1 MFNPV
6 GRVIA
11 AAFIGAFV
19 LTQAA
24 VTRAWTPT
32 TDRIN
37 VATFGGTGIDRAQ
50 SMVVDAA
57 GNIYTTGHFSNTV
70 DFDPSV
76 GTFNLTSA
84 GGLDVFVTKQNSQ
97 GELLWAVRAGGPQDI
112 QASSIAVD
120 ATGNVY
126 VTGYFLGTADFDPR
140 PSDIENLTA
149 AQADV
154 FVWKLSPAGAVV
166 WAKRAGGSGFD
177 SGSSLALDSAGDV
190 YVTGQFIGT
199 AEFNFGG
206 VSSPL
211 ISDGAAAD
219 VFLWKLD
226 SAGVIRV
233 IRQYGGPEN
242 DVGADIAIDAA
253 GSVYLTGYFTGT
265 VDFNP
270 TGAAVNLTS
279 NSAAGDV
286 FVLKLSNFV
295 TQWAKRAG
303 GSSFDDGDSIDVDST
318 GNVYVT
324 GNFQGPADF
333 TSNGNPVTLTSAGQD
348 EVFVWKL
355 DSAGAGVWAK
365 SAGSSGGD
373 VGRSVVVDSSGN
385 VYVTG
390 IFTGTA
396 DFDRDGN
403 SANLTAVGFDVFV
416 WKLSSAGALVWA
428 RQARAS
434 DFSDGT
440 SIDVDSSGNVYV
452 AGSFGGNADFDPSAN
467 TSNLTSAGSESE
479 DAFVWKLTSTGAVA
493 VSPAPLAPADTPSQ
507 NTPAVRAALV
517 SAPTSVSYRAANKG
531 VTLRWGAVSGASS
544 YVVTTTSGT
553 QVCAATTTNCVVNS
567 LRNGRAYNYNVFAV
581 NADGVRSTTS
591 IQVSAR
597 PGFQVK
603 TTTVRTKRTVSLS
616 SIVTTPSKGRKT
628 WTITSGNCR
637 ISGTRL
643 VAPTKKGS
651 CKLRLSTA
659 KSGAYG
665 AMSTTINVTV
675 R

>member
-11 AAFIGAFV
+11 AVFIGVFV

-24 VTRAWTPT
+24 VTNAWTPT

-37 VATFGGTGIDRAQ
+37 VSTFGGTGIDRAQ

-57 GNIYTTGHFSNTV
+57 GNIYTTGHFSVTA

-76 GTFNLTSA
+76 GTSNLTSP

-97 GELLWAVRAGGPQDI
+97 GELLWAVRAGGTQDI
-112 QASSIAVD
+112 QATSIAVD

-126 VTGYFLGTADFDPR
+126 VTGYFSGTADFDPR
-140 PSDIENLTA
+140 PTDVLNLTA
-149 AQADV
+149 VAGDV

-177 SGSSLALDSAGDV
+177 SGSSLAIDSAGDV

-199 AEFNFGG
+199 AEFNDGG
-206 VSSPL
+206 ISSTL

-219 VFLWKLD
+219 VFVWKMTSAGVIQVIVRLGGTGTDRSGDIGLD
-226 SAGVIRV
+226 SAGSLYVTGDF
-233 IRQYGGPEN
+233 QGT
-242 DVGADIAIDAA
+242 ADFDPSA
-253 GSVYLTGYFTGT
+253 GTS
-265 VDFNP
+265 
-270 TGAAVNLTS
+270 ANLTAVGS
-279 NSAAGDV
+279 HDV
-286 FVLKLSNFV
+286 FVVKLRNFV
-295 TQWAKRAG
+295 VQWAKRAG
-303 GSSFDDGDSIDVDST
+303 GSSFDNGTSIDFDSS

-390 IFTGTA
+390 AFSGTA
-396 DFDRDGN
+396 DFDPDGN

-416 WKLSSAGALVWA
+416 WKLSTAGALVWA

-434 DFSDGT
+434 GFSDGT

-493 VSPAPLAPADTPSQ
+493 ASPAPAAVTP
-507 NTPAVRAALV
+507 NPTTVDAALV
-517 SAPTSVSYRAANKG
+517 SAPASVSYRAANKG
-531 VTLRWGAVSGASS
+531 VTLRWGAVVGASS
-544 YVVTTTSGT
+544 YVVTTNSGA
-553 QVCAATTTNCVVNS
+553 QVCAATTTNCVVNR
-567 LRNGRAYNYNVFAV
+567 LRNGRTYNYNVFAV
-581 NADGVRSTTS
+581 NADGVRSTTGA
-591 IQVSAR
+591 QVSAR
-597 PGFQVK
+597 PGFQVRS
-603 TTTVRTKRTVSLS
+603 TTVKTKRSVSLS
-616 SIVTTPSKGRKT
+616 SIATTPSKGKKT
-628 WTITSGNCR
+628 WTVTSGACR
-637 ISGTRL
+637 INGARL
-643 VAPTKKGS
+643 VAPTKRGS

-659 KSGAYG
+659 RSGSYA
-665 AMSTTINVTV
+665 AMSTTITVTV

>member
-24 VTRAWTPT
+24 VTSAWTPT

-37 VATFGGTGIDRAQ
+37 VATFGGIANDRGE
-50 SMVVDAA
+50 SMAVDGA
-57 GNIYTTGHFSNTV
+57 GNMYVTGSFEETV
-70 DFDPSV
+70 DFDP
-76 GTFNLTSA
+76 GAATANLTSS
-84 GGLDVFVTKQNSQ
+84 GGIDVFVTKMNSQ

-112 QASSIAVD
+112 QAVALAVD
-120 ATGNVY
+120 DTGNVY

-140 PSDIENLTA
+140 PTDVLNLTA
-149 AQADV
+149 VAGDV

-177 SGSSLALDSAGDV
+177 SGSSLAIDSSGDV

-199 AEFNFGG
+199 AEFNDGG
-206 VSSPL
+206 ISSTLTSEGP
-211 ISDGAAAD
+211 AAD
-219 VFLWKLD
+219 VFVWKMT
-226 SAGVIRV
+226 SAGVIQV
-233 IRQYGGPEN
+233 IVRLGGTGN
-242 DVGADIAIDAA
+242 DRSVDIGRDSA
-253 GSVYLTGYFTGT
+253 GSLYVTGNFQGT
-265 VDFNP
+265 ADFDP
-270 TGAAVNLTS
+270 SAGTSANLTAVGS
-279 NSAAGDV
+279 HDV
-286 FVLKLSNFV
+286 FVVKLRNFV
-295 TQWAKRAG
+295 VQWAKRAG
-303 GSSFDDGDSIDVDST
+303 GSSFDNGTSIDFDSL

-333 TSNGNPVTLTSAGQD
+333 TSNGNSITLSSAGQD

-355 DSAGAGVWAK
+355 NPANGDGVWAK
-365 SAGSSGGD
+365 SAGSSGLDG
-373 VGRSVVVDSSGN
+373 GRAVTVDSSGN

-390 IFTGTA
+390 YFSRTA
-396 DFDRDGN
+396 DFDPDGS
-403 SANLTAVGFDVFV
+403 SANLTAVGSHDVFV
-416 WKLSSAGALVWA
+416 WKLSSAGVLVWA
-428 RQARAS
+428 RQAKAS
-434 DFSDGT
+434 ALSDGT
-440 SIDVDSSGNVYV
+440 SIDVDSLGNVYV
-452 AGSFGGNADFDPSAN
+452 TGSFDGTADFDPSEN
-467 TSNLTSAGSESE
+467 VSNLTSAISE
-479 DAFVWKLTSTGAVA
+479 DGFVWKLTSAGAVA
-493 VSPAPLAPADTPSQ
+493 VTPAPAPVPAPETP
-507 NTPAVRAALV
+507 NPTTVAAALV
-517 SAPTSVSYRAANKG
+517 TAPSSVSYRTGNAQA
-531 VTLRWGAVSGASS
+531 TLRWSAVSGAAS
-544 YVVTTTSGT
+544 YVVTTTNGA
-553 QVCAATTTNCVVNS
+553 QVCATTSTNCVVNK

-628 WTITSGNCR
+628 WTITSGGCR
-637 ISGTRL
+637 INGARL
-643 VAPTKKGS
+643 VASTKKGS

>member
-11 AAFIGAFV
+11 AVFIGAFV

-24 VTRAWTPT
+24 VTSAWTPT

-206 VSSPL
+206 VPSPL

-434 DFSDGT
+434 AFSDGT

-479 DAFVWKLTSTGAVA
+479 DAFVWKLTSAGAVA
-493 VSPAPLAPADTPSQ
+493 ITPTAPA
-507 NTPAVRAALV
+507 
-517 SAPTSVSYRAANKG
+517 SASYRAANKS
-531 VTLRWGAVSGASS
+531 VTLRWSAVSGAAS
-544 YVVTTTSGT
+544 YVVTTTAGV
-553 QVCAATTTNCVVNS
+553 QKCATTTTNCVVNRLS
-567 LRNGRAYNYNVFAV
+567 NGKAYTYVVHSV
-581 NADGVRSTTS
+581 NADGVRSVNGMRIT
-591 IQVSAR
+591 AR

-603 TTTVRTKRTVSLS
+603 STSLKMNKKIALS
-616 SIVTTPSKGRKT
+616 SIVTTPSRGKKT
-628 WTITSGNCR
+628 WRVTSGRCR
-637 ISGTRL
+637 LQGTRL
-643 VAPTKKGS
+643 VAAPSRGT
-651 CKLRLSTA
+651 CKLRLTTA
-659 KSGAYG
+659 RAGSYA
-665 AMSTTINVTV
+665 AMSTTVSITIT